1 MDHMTTL
8 EVASA
13 AALVRPDNGDRL
25 VHLVAHLCGIPSAQV
40 ITPENTLRPQWRAMR
55 DVLSLVLQQECMEAG
70 YENAANAV
78 LRRLGGPVY
87 MLQALDARG

>member
-1 MDHMTTL
+1 MSHMTTL

-13 AALVRPDNGDRL
+13 AALLRPDNGDRL

-40 ITPENTLRPQWRAMR
+40 ITPENTLQPQWRSMR

-70 YENAANAV
+70 CEAAANAV
-78 LRRLGGPVY
+78 LRRLGGPAY